1 MNQQHSLS
9 HEDMLIALDQL
20 DQTVEVMSQIIRR
33 LKQSIDQPTSSQS
46 AINRPQ
52 EAHSNSL
59 LHTDVSVDATADQTI
74 EGNLH

>member
-33 LKQSIDQPTSSQS
+33 LKQTIDQPTSSPS
-46 AINRPQ
+46 PISPPQ
-52 EAHSNSL
+52 ESHSNSL
-59 LHTDVSVDATADQTI
+59 FHTEVKSDASVDNSVDSK
-74 EGNLH
+74 LH

>member
-1 MNQQHSLS
+1 MDQQHSLS

-33 LKQSIDQPTSSQS
+33 LKQAVDQSTSPPSPLT
-46 AINRPQ
+46 APQ

-59 LHTDVSVDATADQTI
+59 LHTEVGVDISADNPI
-74 EGNLH
+74 DSNLH